1 MVRCFF
7 LTRRNDGRRRTENG
21 IIVPINDEG
30 NETIR
35 FLTFVETE
43 VQLKSRVGIVSNEN
57 SVELDLIDTT
67 GLSNSINSLVTSTC
81 MRGFIVV
88 VGLLSQR
95 DDFFKI
101 AVDVCAHDV
110 I

>member
-67 GLSNSINSLVTSTC
+67 GLSNLHQQPC
-81 MRGFIVV
+81 
-88 VGLLSQR
+88 
-95 DDFFKI
+95 D
-101 AVDVCAHDV
+101 VDVHERFYCCSRSVVAKG
-110 I
+110 